1 MRQSHHFNELVEWK
15 YTLLKMKKVSFLCE
29 ACREELDEKL
39 KCIEKQMNEII
50 DDNGGVII

>member
-50 DDNGGVII
+50 DDNNGVII